1 MLRTLLILCC
11 LSVVASLVPAA
22 RPVST
27 RRNALATAA
36 AAAAGV
42 LAVRPATAADSGDV
56 KVKAAS
62 VGVTPG
68 GVKFFDKVTADT
80 CSPFNP
86 CTPQAGDIVKIKYK
100 SFLSNGQMYDS
111 SEGPGRKPVAMKFKA
126 NPPAMIPGWEEAI
139 DGMKMGQTRV
149 IQVPANMAYG
159 DKGGAACSKG
169 VPAAICSSAVAGPA
183 CSARLLGSGLP
194 HPRPAALRLCTT
206 QLCHSTPHSCTTQ
219 LRRLCAASAPP
230 LRRQCRLRTAQA
242 WRCLTLTLTLT
253 PTLTRRGDPHQG
265 WRHRVPRASR
275 RAAAVRAHAHPGG
288 DPQHLRPSPALVL
301 GPWSFLYTVAASRL
315 VVAGDVRTRR
325 GCLAVAPR
333 RMPAE
338 L

>member
-1 MLRTLLILCC
+1 MLRTLLMLCC

-27 RRNALATAA
+27 RRAALATAA

-42 LAVRPATAADSGDV
+42 LAVRPATADNDV

-68 GVKFFDKVTADT
+68 GVKFFEKVSADT

-159 DKGGAACSKG
+159 DKGGAACSKRAQ
-169 VPAAICSSAVAGPA
+169 PAMCSSAAAGPA
-183 CSARLLGSGLP
+183 CSAR
-194 HPRPAALRLCTT
+194 
-206 QLCHSTPHSCTTQ
+206 
-219 LRRLCAASAPP
+219 
-230 LRRQCRLRTAQA
+230 
-242 WRCLTLTLTLT
+242 
-253 PTLTRRGDPHQG
+253 
-265 WRHRVPRASR
+265 
-275 RAAAVRAHAHPGG
+275 
-288 DPQHLRPSPALVL
+288 
-301 GPWSFLYTVAASRL
+301 
-315 VVAGDVRTRR
+315 
-325 GCLAVAPR
+325 
-333 RMPAE
+333 
-338 L
+338 

>member
-1 MLRTLLILCC
+1 MLQR
-11 LSVVASLVPAA
+11 SAASHLQQRRGWPRLQCPAA
-22 RPVST
+22 W
-27 RRNALATAA
+27 LWAA
-36 AAAAGV
+36 A
-42 LAVRPATAADSGDV
+42 PKT
-56 KVKAAS
+56 
-62 VGVTPG
+62 
-68 GVKFFDKVTADT
+68 
-80 CSPFNP
+80 
-86 CTPQAGDIVKIKYK
+86 
-100 SFLSNGQMYDS
+100 
-111 SEGPGRKPVAMKFKA
+111 
-126 NPPAMIPGWEEAI
+126 
-139 DGMKMGQTRV
+139 
-149 IQVPANMAYG
+149 
-159 DKGGAACSKG
+159 
-169 VPAAICSSAVAGPA
+169 CSSAPLHHTAVHLCAA
-183 CSARLLGSGLP
+183 SAP
-194 HPRPAALRLCTT
+194 P
-206 QLCHSTPHSCTTQ
+206 

>member
-1 MLRTLLILCC
+1 MSRPLLLIVCC

-42 LAVRPATAADSGDV
+42 LAVRPATAEDV

-86 CTPQAGDIVKIKYK
+86 CSPQAGDIVKIKYK
-100 SFLSNGQMYDS
+100 SYLSNGQMYDS

-126 NPPAMIPGWEEAI
+126 DPPAMIKGWEEAI

-159 DKGGAACSKG
+159 DKGGAACSKRAPPAICARRG
-169 VPAAICSSAVAGPA
+169 WPLAPAAVPG
-183 CSARLLGSGLP
+183 CSALAG
-194 HPRPAALRLCTT
+194 
-206 QLCHSTPHSCTTQ
+206 
-219 LRRLCAASAPP
+219 
-230 LRRQCRLRTAQA
+230 RT
-242 WRCLTLTLTLT
+242 
-253 PTLTRRGDPHQG
+253 
-265 WRHRVPRASR
+265 
-275 RAAAVRAHAHPGG
+275 
-288 DPQHLRPSPALVL
+288 
-301 GPWSFLYTVAASRL
+301 
-315 VVAGDVRTRR
+315 
-325 GCLAVAPR
+325 
-333 RMPAE
+333 
-338 L
+338 

>member
-1 MLRTLLILCC
+1 MSRTFLILTLSC

-42 LAVRPATAADSGDV
+42 LAVRPATADTDI
-56 KVKAAS
+56 KVKAAN

-68 GVKFFDKVTADT
+68 GVKFFDKVTTDT

-86 CTPQAGDIVKIKYK
+86 CSPQAGDIVKIKYK

-111 SEGPGRKPVAMKFKA
+111 SDGPGRKPVAMKFKA

-159 DKGGAACSKG
+159 DKGGAACSKRAPPSEAAPRLAPPA
-169 VPAAICSSAVAGPA
+169 VPG
-183 CSARLLGSGLP
+183 CSALGG
-194 HPRPAALRLCTT
+194 RT
-206 QLCHSTPHSCTTQ
+206 QDL
-219 LRRLCAASAPP
+219 
-230 LRRQCRLRTAQA
+230 
-242 WRCLTLTLTLT
+242 
-253 PTLTRRGDPHQG
+253 
-265 WRHRVPRASR
+265 
-275 RAAAVRAHAHPGG
+275 
-288 DPQHLRPSPALVL
+288 
-301 GPWSFLYTVAASRL
+301 
-315 VVAGDVRTRR
+315 
-325 GCLAVAPR
+325 
-333 RMPAE
+333 
-338 L
+338 